1 MLAQIACSAQRLR
14 SVPVSTLR
22 HQFRLGLRRVIDG
35 AAAADVVEMR
45 VEEAPGRA
53 LAQLA
58 QRLEIFVVPVER
70 AARGLRC
77 FLGSELAPLPTEVEG
92 CWATRVTLQ
101 VTPRLPRCADEGPI
115 RDARTDNKVDNAVEH
130 QRSNM
135 ATYTGHE
142 CDETTEGE
150 KCTED
155 AKR

>member
-70 AARGLRC
+70 AARGNGLVQVLHHDAMKPQAPEFATAHSPRQSPVVDEPVDESDAAQ
-77 FLGSELAPLPTEVEG
+77 LGQEGGVEPDFVYAVDDLARACWHLAPL
-92 CWATRVTLQ
+92 
-101 VTPRLPRCADEGPI
+101 
-115 RDARTDNKVDNAVEH
+115 AR
-130 QRSNM
+130 
-135 ATYTGHE
+135 
-142 CDETTEGE
+142 
-150 KCTED
+150 
-155 AKR
+155 